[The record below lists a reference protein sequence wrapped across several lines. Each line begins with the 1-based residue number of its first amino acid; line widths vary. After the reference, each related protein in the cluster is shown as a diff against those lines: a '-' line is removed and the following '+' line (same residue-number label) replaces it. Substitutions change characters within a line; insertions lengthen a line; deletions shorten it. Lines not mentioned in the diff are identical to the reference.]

1 MSLPVEF
8 KHLSDQDRN
17 TLENYLDVV
26 NYPTG
31 GCLFRAGDDGVDV
44 ILIDSGTVRLEFDTE
59 ELDTEKVVSTLGEG
73 EMFGELALLDEK
85 GRSLSAYAETEL
97 KVRRLTIEALHKLVE
112 EHSKLGA
119 NVYAALGRSAANKL
133 RLSTAKMSD
142 FLSESFAVHPEVEI
156 MVDKA
161 KKAQLGYIH
170 FSDRHIDELLYDICQ
185 ILLAHSK
192 ELAEDAVKET
202 RVGNA
207 NDKDSKHIN
216 TCLGIYNDLVGKSGA
231 GIVKHNRLKNVREI
245 VDSMGV
251 IFGLVP
257 VTNPVS
263 TVIFKSLITLKSR
276 NSIILS
282 PNRLGSKVAVK
293 TVDLILPVLT
303 KHGLN
308 KDVIQVVRERQSRQ
322 MTAAFMRHNDVS
334 LVLATGG
341 SGMVKAA
348 YSSGTPAIGVG
359 PGNAPCFIASDAK
372 LAHAASSIVKSKS
385 FDNGLICG
393 AEHNLIVED
402 SIYSK
407 FVQALE
413 DHGAAVLTTE
423 EKKHFMSEAISS
435 SGALSRRII
444 GQDVDKIAKRY
455 DIKRDYPIR
464 LIVVPSDE
472 TVSSENPL
480 LHEKMAP
487 VLSLVSVKNRDQGL
501 LAAETILDIEGC
513 GHTAV
518 IHTQSTRIAKEF
530 GLRVKASRILVNSP
544 CVQGIIGM
552 STGLTASLTLGCGS
566 YGGNSTTDNIT
577 YTHLLNVKRMAYF
590 LPYKKVSDLLDR
602 SRHVSPRVLYM
613 LKLLGSIRR
622 ILHR

>member
-1 MSLPVEF
+1 MSLPIEF
-8 KHLSDQDRN
+8 QHLSDQDRN
-17 TLENYLDVV
+17 ILENYLEVV

-31 GCLFRAGDDGVDV
+31 GCLFRAGDEGLDV
-44 ILIDSGTVRLEFDTE
+44 IMIDSGKVRLEFDTE
-59 ELDTEKVVSTLGEG
+59 ELDTEKVVATLGEG
-73 EMFGELALLDEK
+73 EMLGELALLDEEV
-85 GRSLSAYAETEL
+85 RSLSAYAETEL

-119 NVYAALGRSAANKL
+119 YVYAALGRSAANKL
-133 RLSTAKMSD
+133 RRSNARMSD
-142 FLSESFAVHPEVEI
+142 FLSVSFAVHPEVEI

-170 FSDRHIDELLYDICQ
+170 LSDRHIDELLYDICQ

-202 RVGNA
+202 RLGNA

-308 KDVIQVVRERQSRQ
+308 KDVLQVVRERQSRQ

-341 SGMVKAA
+341 SGMVRAA
-348 YSSGTPAIGVG
+348 EKNNHPVWDCGTILMDHG
-359 PGNAPCFIASDAK
+359 
-372 LAHAASSIVKSKS
+372 SKS
-385 FDNGLICG
+385 
-393 AEHNLIVED
+393 
-402 SIYSK
+402 
-407 FVQALE
+407 
-413 DHGAAVLTTE
+413 AVR
-423 EKKHFMSEAISS
+423 
-435 SGALSRRII
+435 SRR
-444 GQDVDKIAKRY
+444 A
-455 DIKRDYPIR
+455 
-464 LIVVPSDE
+464 S
-472 TVSSENPL
+472 
-480 LHEKMAP
+480 M
-487 VLSLVSVKNRDQGL
+487 
-501 LAAETILDIEGC
+501 
-513 GHTAV
+513 
-518 IHTQSTRIAKEF
+518 
-530 GLRVKASRILVNSP
+530 SRITFFATEMPL
-544 CVQGIIGM
+544 
-552 STGLTASLTLGCGS
+552 
-566 YGGNSTTDNIT
+566 
-577 YTHLLNVKRMAYF
+577 R
-590 LPYKKVSDLLDR
+590 
-602 SRHVSPRVLYM
+602 
-613 LKLLGSIRR
+613 
-622 ILHR
+622 